1 LPRLKDDGL
10 LTPNVGDWAERKYRL
25 VTNYAQMFATS
36 MKAKWDVRVYIDLF
50 AGAGRARLEGT
61 GAIVAASPTLALGIR
76 DRFDKYIFCEKDE
89 DKLSALKERS
99 QRFAPNVDVTYVP
112 GDVNANINDVLS
124 KILTGRVLIFCFADP
139 YRIRNPRFDTI
150 RSLSIA
156 SIDFLLLIPSYM
168 DVNRNLTHYLD
179 PDNTALDD
187 FVGSTAW
194 RSEWQKAESQV
205 ESFAVFLVDFLG
217 RQMKQLRYIYNGVH
231 ETVLVRST
239 EKKLPLY
246 HLAFFSRHKLGAEFW
261 KQAMKYSTDQLDL
274 FE

>member
-1 LPRLKDDGL
+1 
-10 LTPNVGDWAERKYRL
+10 
-25 VTNYAQMFATS
+25 MFATS
-36 MKAKWDVRVYIDLF
+36 MKAKWDARVYIDLY
-50 AGAGRARLEGT
+50 AGAGRARLEET

-76 DRFDKYIFCEKDE
+76 DRFDKYIFCEQNDV
-89 DKLSALKERS
+89 KLSALRKRS
-99 QRFAPNVDVTYVP
+99 QRLAPDVDVTYVP

-124 KILTGRVLIFCFADP
+124 MIPTGRVLLFCFADP
-139 YRIRNPRFDTI
+139 YRIRNLRFDTI
-150 RSLSIA
+150 LSLSTA

-179 PDNTALDD
+179 PNNMALDD
-187 FVGSTAW
+187 FVGSKTW
-194 RSEWQKAESQV
+194 RSEWQDAESRV

-239 EKKLPLY
+239 ERNLPLY
-246 HLAFFSRHKLGAEFW
+246 HLAFFSRHQLGAGFW

-274 FE
+274 F